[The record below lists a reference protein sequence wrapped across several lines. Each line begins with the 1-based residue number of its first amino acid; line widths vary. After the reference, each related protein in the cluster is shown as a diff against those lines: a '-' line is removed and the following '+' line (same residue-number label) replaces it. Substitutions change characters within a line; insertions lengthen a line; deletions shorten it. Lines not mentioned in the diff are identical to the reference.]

1 MSEIIGNGAEA
12 VIERDGLVVLKRRP
26 VKAYRLAFIDERL
39 RTQRTRREVKVLK
52 KLSSTNIPVPRFIS
66 SDDKECISMSFL
78 EGQKLRDIFT
88 FEHAK
93 EIGVLLAELH
103 KAGIVHADLTTSN
116 MIYSNG
122 KIHLI
127 DFGLSFFSEKPEDR
141 ACDLHLLARALESKH
156 HEHFSRSWK
165 DIIAAYAQTLPES
178 DAVLSR
184 LEKVEQR
191 GRNKQKGKE

>member
-12 VIERDGLVVLKRRP
+12 IIERDGLVVLKRRP
-26 VKAYRLAFIDERL
+26 VKVYRLVCIDERL
-39 RTQRTRREVKVLK
+39 RTQRTRREVKILK
-52 KLSSTNIPVPRFIS
+52 KLSAANIPAPKFIS

-78 EGQKLRDIFT
+78 DGQKLRDIFT
-88 FEHAK
+88 PAHAK
-93 EIGVLLAELH
+93 EIGILLAELH

-116 MIYSNG
+116 MIHSNG

-141 ACDLHLLARALESKH
+141 ACDLHLLARALESRH
-156 HEHFSRSWK
+156 HEHFSQSWK
-165 DIIAAYAQTLPES
+165 DIIAAYAHHLPES
-178 DAVLSR
+178 NAVLAR